1 MWECKISNWK
11 SGSPKISQIYM
22 YVIQRPISKTSLSL
36 KKIVRSL
43 VWISPTVLSYLF
55 VIYSI
60 PRCILYRM
68 FDVKDIIT
76 CQSYFLKLTTQK
88 KPTKHS
94 FFIYYIISKIS
105 YYYLLFHI
113 GIVWFNNNNNIFQ
126 FHGWQLFIKFIKND

>member
-11 SGSPKISQIYM
+11 SGSPTISQIYTL
-22 YVIQRPISKTSLSL
+22 YKDRSARHHYLSKKLYA
-36 KKIVRSL
+36 